1 MQSLK
6 AKKYTI
12 IKRKSFGKHL
22 MEKELTGEIYTEII
36 NINEEDES
44 DAKIAK
50 DVISN
55 HINYY
60 NMMLTLLKNKILR
73 LNKKR
78 LNRIIED
85 AQANISNIESEI
97 VFKETILKKYSFIK
111 KELIKLNN
119 EINDAN
125 SVNIDL
131 YNIYKSLDNIIKK
144 QL

>member
-1 MQSLK
+1 
-6 AKKYTI
+6 
-12 IKRKSFGKHL
+12 
-22 MEKELTGEIYTEII
+22 
-36 NINEEDES
+36 
-44 DAKIAK
+44 
-50 DVISN
+50 
-55 HINYY
+55 
-60 NMMLTLLKNKILR
+60 MMLTLLKNKILK